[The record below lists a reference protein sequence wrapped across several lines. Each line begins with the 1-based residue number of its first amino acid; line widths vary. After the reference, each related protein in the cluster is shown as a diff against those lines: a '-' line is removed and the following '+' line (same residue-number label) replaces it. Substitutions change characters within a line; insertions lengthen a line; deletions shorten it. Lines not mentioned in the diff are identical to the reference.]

1 MSHSTLLTHTY
12 EHKNQQ
18 PISFRPI
25 PVAATFFIDRG
36 IVEEPVK
43 MEQVGQAPTTTRRK
57 RHAAIHPLVNP
68 LNASNQEAPRYVSDQ
83 LQQQRDSGVDVD
95 MNGPRSAPLM
105 VSSTVHEAIRRMRN
119 EPEDESDDEEHLQSA
134 PEIPARPLL
143 KRRNAVRLPIRDIVD
158 KLMESQSF
166 PPPLARSQL
175 QRRGAIRAKPS
186 TESNTNTSGLLP
198 ADSVPVEQW
207 PKMDRVDRPFSFVEP
222 EAYPEK
228 AMPSVDALVTHWIDQ
243 VQQPEERP
251 ETQLPSLD
259 AEVKQMLYR
268 MHGTVK
274 PMKTTLTR
282 GEAAMM
288 PTREQTE
295 QLLQDRVKK
304 PEERLDTSVLPG
316 AAVVKLVKPIVTREQ
331 VEPMPTREEI
341 EKMLKNRRAG
351 TRPTVAFAPSP
362 RQEQAKQ
369 SETRSELP
377 LPPLGASVKPV
388 KKMLT
393 REEVEKLTR
402 GQKDELIRKQ
412 DPDWQPVYRPAK
424 LPAVAFGPTSTKEH
438 GVRWAP
444 VLATTQT
451 AAEEAE
457 ASRATLEADARRQAL
472 LEPNALK
479 ISRPSRFVDISN
491 EVEARNTTKEEKEVL
506 RDRPWA
512 RMRKLVLG
520 KNGRRED

>member
-18 PISFRPI
+18 AISFRPI

-43 MEQVGQAPTTTRRK
+43 MEQVEQAPTTTRRK

-119 EPEDESDDEEHLQSA
+119 EAEDESDDEEHFQSA

-186 TESNTNTSGLLP
+186 TEPNTNTSGLLP

-228 AMPSVDALVTHWIDQ
+228 AMPSVDALVTHWLDQ

-288 PTREQTE
+288 PTREQIE
-295 QLLQDRVKK
+295 QLLQERVKK
-304 PEERLDTSVLPG
+304 PEERLDTSVLPEV
-316 AAVVKLVKPIVTREQ
+316 AVVKLVKPIVTREQ
-331 VEPMPTREEI
+331 VETMPTRKEI
-341 EKMLKNRRAG
+341 EKMLKESACWNSSDRGLRTFASPRAG
-351 TRPTVAFAPSP
+351 R
-362 RQEQAKQ
+362 
-369 SETRSELP
+369 
-377 LPPLGASVKPV
+377 
-388 KKMLT
+388 
-393 REEVEKLTR
+393 
-402 GQKDELIRKQ
+402 
-412 DPDWQPVYRPAK
+412 
-424 LPAVAFGPTSTKEH
+424 AV
-438 GVRWAP
+438 R
-444 VLATTQT
+444 
-451 AAEEAE
+451 
-457 ASRATLEADARRQAL
+457 
-472 LEPNALK
+472 NAL
-479 ISRPSRFVDISN
+479 
-491 EVEARNTTKEEKEVL
+491 
-506 RDRPWA
+506 
-512 RMRKLVLG
+512 
-520 KNGRRED
+520 